1 MAIIL
6 PRKPFRRGAERR
18 SSPDEGSARSR
29 NRPASGHN
37 TLPSCD
43 AKYGVY
49 APAHV
54 RTPSERAYLFPQ
66 IWAFQSAIRHPATRH
81 RDCPH
86 CRGNGDRQAVSGSRA
101 ESIHLPGLLA
111 GMATHATGTA
121 HPRQTTLATMTR
133 NRSESVVGSMARAR
147 SLDVHSDKTHR
158 MSGAKAG
165 ADVCPLGQR
174 RGAVGAV
181 AEPLAESLPDGGKAM
196 RFPSTQARFRA
207 NLPLQA
213 RQGRGDPPSPFSRG

>member
-1 MAIIL
+1 MVIIL

-18 SSPDEGSARSR
+18 SAPDEGSARSR
-29 NRPASGHN
+29 KRPASGHN
-37 TLPSCD
+37 TLPSVD

-54 RTPSERAYLFPQ
+54 WTPAERAYLFPQ
-66 IWAFQSAIRHPATRH
+66 LWASKSAIRH

-86 CRGNGDRQAVSGSRA
+86 CRGNGDRQAVSGSTA
-101 ESIHLPGLLA
+101 GSILLA
-111 GMATHATGTA
+111 GMATHATGMA

-133 NRSESVVGSMARAR
+133 SRSESVVGSMASAR
-147 SLDVHSDKTHR
+147 SLDVHGDKTHR

-165 ADVCPLGQR
+165 ADVYPVRGR

-181 AEPLAESLPDGGKAM
+181 AEPLAGALADGGE
-196 RFPSTQARFRA
+196 
-207 NLPLQA
+207 
-213 RQGRGDPPSPFSRG
+213 SRP